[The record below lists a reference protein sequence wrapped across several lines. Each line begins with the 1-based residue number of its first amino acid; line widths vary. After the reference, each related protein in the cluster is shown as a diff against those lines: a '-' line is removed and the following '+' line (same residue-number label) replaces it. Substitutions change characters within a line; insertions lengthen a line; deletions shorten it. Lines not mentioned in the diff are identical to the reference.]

1 MSGRH
6 GVPSLKILICLD
18 ASAPATK
25 SFNTRS
31 NRSRSLIPQAV
42 ANRRQ
47 VVVKLSEASEV
58 RSRSVLIL
66 DLAYAV
72 RGLRESS
79 SRRGPP
85 SAHPYTLQL
94 EANTKLFTPRFFAF

>member
-6 GVPSLKILICLD
+6 GVPSLKVLICLD

-25 SFNTRS
+25 SFKTRS

-47 VVVKLSEASEV
+47 VVVNASDASELS
-58 RSRSVLIL
+58 SRSVLIF

-72 RGLRESS
+72 RGLRGSS

-85 SAHPYTLQL
+85 SAQPYTLQL
-94 EANTKLFTPRFFAF
+94 EAKTNLFTPSFFAC

>member
-6 GVPSLKILICLD
+6 GVPSLRILICLD
-18 ASAPATK
+18 ARAPATK
-25 SFNTRS
+25 SLSTRS
-31 NRSRSLIPQAV
+31 KRRRSLIPHAV
-42 ANRRQ
+42 ENRRH
-47 VVVKLSEASEV
+47 VVVNVSDPRELSSF
-58 RSRSVLIL
+58 SVLIL

-72 RGLRESS
+72 SGLRGSS

-94 EANTKLFTPRFFAF
+94 EANTNRFTPSFFAF